1 MQRCAFEAA
10 GAQSV
15 DGGADAMMIRVNE
28 ESVMAMG
35 EMPGVCVAL
44 QQDNRRERDGEAQ
57 VLLSLPDGNNMLGRD
72 GCYQVDATNEH
83 DVMAIGELP
92 GACVAQQ

>member
-1 MQRCAFEAA
+1 
-10 GAQSV
+10 
-15 DGGADAMMIRVNE
+15 MMIRVNE